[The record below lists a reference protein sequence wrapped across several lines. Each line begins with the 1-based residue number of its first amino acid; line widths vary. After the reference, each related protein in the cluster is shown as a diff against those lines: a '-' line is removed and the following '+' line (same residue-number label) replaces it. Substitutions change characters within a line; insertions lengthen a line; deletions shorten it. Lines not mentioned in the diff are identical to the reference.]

1 MTRKLY
7 IRFFLGR
14 EVLKPVLTLFDSG
27 SDLNIFSLSHLK
39 SIYFDD
45 WDNLKE
51 HIQPSDI
58 SASSFTNDK
67 IHLAGSIELFIK
79 LFPTDDLRRIKFYL
93 LPEGAETSCPIIMG
107 IKSFVGL
114 GLELSFNKINGMN
127 RSNVIKV
134 VSPTFIWRLKSF
146 YITDTE
152 KNTASVKLVNVT
164 PGKIEKVKFFIH
176 KATDLLEKCEV
187 LTSDADNLPTGKM
200 SANIKIISSKSI
212 VEFCSETQR
221 LYCYGT
227 VFNDS
232 LNKFSGPITVQVES
246 LSESDT
252 IPINEDTINKI
263 AQHKILCDVDTT
275 GSQSNY
281 NGYLFGDCEVDLISS
296 PKCTVSFVKFSHSN
310 ISTTE
315 PIIKTHV
322 NLIDKIK
329 FPVQDLNK
337 DPTAINNNVA
347 SLDKSLTEERYPIKL
362 NEPLNDEEMSKF
374 YDKKES
380 IFLGMEDISDK
391 DLKTYISEPRGYTV
405 PDELG
410 LKPEECINFEGLDP
424 KTEEKVRE
432 IFCVK
437 YPNVVSTNEMDIG
450 NLSLTMGRYKLQ
462 LRDGAKLP
470 KTRKVYYLAPSESS
484 HMRDILD
491 LMLKKNIIAK
501 SPNIN
506 TDLHSFA
513 CSSFVVPRKNKQKI
527 GRLVIDYS
535 LLNPLLLLEPPIIPH
550 MDQLL
555 HEMRDDAFFS
565 CIDVSQAFCSLEISD
580 ETKYLTAFTTPF
592 SIYYFNTLP
601 TGAAPS
607 PGILQRTMNKIV
619 HFKVGRDKEGKLIF
633 EKTGVVQLN
642 SAPIKG
648 ARVFFDDVILGT
660 KYAGNIDKSRDLHFE
675 ILDELISRFNDH
687 SAKLNLRKS
696 QFFKVRI
703 NFLGFNIQ
711 NNFITPDKARI
722 QKVLDFEMPETTKG
736 FRCLV
741 GICNSL
747 RLTLGFSIIQEVT
760 VLMPLC
766 SDKGGTK
773 KIILPE
779 HHEALAN
786 IKKKLTSA
794 PIFSKIINPFAP
806 KIVFSDASSASDGC
820 FSAVVCQV
828 ISAKERKNA
837 PPGYLDLNNPC
848 HSIILERDIL
858 CIPTS
863 YSKPNETY
871 KDYISRVNPDYPPE
885 YEFLTEDYRG
895 LTKETFNNSLN
906 MTLETLFL
914 IHCMTKPLVD
924 YGEKC
929 LKKISTGL
937 RRLEIKEFVCQNNND
952 YFDRYKRELSE
963 GYFTIDTELYII
975 DILAEVLMRGIMV
988 IDGRQTDPNLKVR
1001 EYNIKA
1007 GRPTFHILILDCKH
1021 GIYCRPA
1028 YLDRNEQYALS
1039 QNRGQIEIIAYY
1051 NKKIPQDVLKCHIL
1065 DLENWAILTALYAVR
1080 KYIGN
1085 SECLL
1090 LSDSKGLVQLFNNK
1104 VLEAST
1110 KLSRWHSKL
1119 IDSYPTLKIGFCSSE
1134 NNLSD
1139 FLSKTFNVKAF
1150 NTTPLQLPVFMNDK
1164 FFEEIDGKIFSLDG
1178 LTQWVND
1185 RAESHILTLPPEHK
1199 LRLIKYEQLI
1209 KPSYMIKNNAHVL
1222 ALTRTQAMK
1231 NPELLNTN
1239 LKDCVKNALPV
1250 LEPFE
1255 SLKKYLTAENIV
1267 KFQKIELKELYNEVL
1282 TSIDLNFEGKNE
1294 KFFIKDSML
1303 YRENKNRTQIM
1314 LPPSLLK
1321 YLIVQQHLTKGHLGF
1336 HKLILNTDNY
1346 YCPQKRKYI
1355 EKFCMECLPCALVN
1369 QPKYKYK
1376 LSYYPAPEAPFES
1389 VHVDFIESLPY
1400 TSIKKGIKQNG
1411 HLVVFLDLL
1420 TGAIFLYPINKKTP
1434 EEFLQCFLFG
1444 IYQTF
1449 RPSELVTDNAPAF
1462 VSNETTSLL
1471 QSYGVGVTHTASMSP
1486 HSRGN
1491 VEQKVGHSKS
1501 VLKKM
1506 LATCENYNWLFLPPA
1521 LTLMHNTSV
1530 QTRHNMEP
1538 FSMIFGK
1545 DSRMAQSVWS
1555 TLDRKVVVHPACKNN
1570 QNEIDRLTKDVKEAC
1585 KSAANLL
1592 DKNREKITK
1601 KANKNRKNS
1610 KFTIDDIVFIKNKEV
1625 IPGSTLPLKTNYV
1638 NSPFIILEIKN
1649 TCAICMRLAD
1659 GKILR
1664 LNYNYLKKFSPLDKF
1679 FSGLPK
1685 DVESVI
1691 TQATD
1696 KYTHNDMS
1704 ILINN
1709 DEFFIP
1715 SEAVVIDPLI
1725 QSPLIDDVEEDLDPI
1740 PTQIDYTDHAIN
1752 LMA

>member
-1 MTRKLY
+1 MTRKVY
-7 IRFFLGR
+7 IRFYLGR
-14 EVLKPVLTLFDSG
+14 EILKPVLTLFDSG

-39 SIYFDD
+39 RIFYDD
-45 WDNLKE
+45 WDNLEE

-58 SASSFTNDK
+58 TASSFTNDN
-67 IHLAGSIELFIK
+67 ITLAGSIELFIK
-79 LFPTDDLRRIKFYL
+79 ICPTEDLRRIKFYL
-93 LPEGAETSCPIIMG
+93 LPEDADTSCPIIMG

-114 GLELSFNKINGMN
+114 GLELSFNKICGMT
-127 RSNVIKV
+127 RPNVIKV
-134 VSPTFIWRLKSF
+134 IAPTFIWRLKSF

-152 KNTASVKLVNVT
+152 KNSASINFVDVAPGRVEKIKL
-164 PGKIEKVKFFIH
+164 FIN
-176 KATDLLEKCEV
+176 KASDLLAECEV
-187 LTSDADNLPTGKM
+187 LTSNSDNMPTGKM
-200 SANIKIISSKSI
+200 SASIKILATKSN
-212 VEFCSETQR
+212 VEFCKETSK
-221 LYCYGT
+221 LFCYGT
-227 VFNDS
+227 IFNDS
-232 LNKFSGPITVQVES
+232 LDTYSGPITVQVEN
-246 LSESDT
+246 LSDSET
-252 IPINEDTINKI
+252 IPLNNETINRI
-263 AQHKILCDVDTT
+263 GQHKILCDVDTS
-275 GSQSNY
+275 GSLYKHDGFLVGN
-281 NGYLFGDCEVDLISS
+281 CEVDLVSS
-296 PKCTVSFVKFSHSN
+296 SKCTVSFIKSSKSN
-310 ISTTE
+310 TSTTE
-315 PIIKTHV
+315 SINKAHV
-322 NLIDKIK
+322 NLIDKIS
-329 FPVQDLNK
+329 FPTQDLNR

-380 IFLGMEDISDK
+380 VFLGMEDIPDK
-391 DLKTYISEPRGYTV
+391 DFKSYIAEPRGYTV
-405 PDELG
+405 PEALT
-410 LKPEECINFEGLDP
+410 LTPEECINFEGLDP
-424 KTEEKVRE
+424 KTSEKVRE
-432 IFCVK
+432 IFCIK

-501 SPNIN
+501 APNIN

-555 HEMRDDAFFS
+555 HDMRDYAFFS
-565 CIDVSQAFCSLEISD
+565 CIDVSQAFCSLEISE

-619 HFKVGRDKEGKLIF
+619 HFKVGRDEKGKLIF

-642 SAPIKG
+642 DAPIKG
-648 ARVFFDDVILGT
+648 ANAFFDDVILGT
-660 KYAGNIDKSRDLHFE
+660 KYSGNVDKSRDIHFE
-675 ILDELISRFNDH
+675 ILEELVSRFNDH
-687 SAKLNLRKS
+687 SAKLNLKKS

-711 NNFITPDKARI
+711 NNFITPDKSRI

-747 RLTLGFSIIQEVT
+747 RLTLGFDVIKEVT
-760 VLMPLC
+760 VLMEFC

-773 KIILPE
+773 KVILDK

-837 PPGYLDLNNPC
+837 PPGYLDLDNPC

-863 YSKPNETY
+863 YSKPNEKY

-885 YEFLTEDYRG
+885 YEFLTAEYRG
-895 LTKETFNNSLN
+895 LTKDTFNHSLN

-914 IHCMTKPLVD
+914 IHCMTKPLTD

-937 RRLEIKEFVCQNNND
+937 RRLEIKEFVCKNNNSD
-952 YFDRYKRELSE
+952 FERYKYELSK
-963 GYFTIDTELYII
+963 GYFAIDSELYII

-1051 NKKIPQDVLKCHIL
+1051 NKKIPQDVMKCHIL

-1119 IDSYPTLKIGFCSSE
+1119 IDTYPTLKIGFCSSS

-1139 FLSKTFNVKAF
+1139 FLSKRFNVKEF
-1150 NTTPLQLPVFMNDK
+1150 NTAPLQLPIFMNDK
-1164 FFEEIDGKIFSLDG
+1164 FYEEIDGKVFSLDG

-1185 RAESHILTLPPEHK
+1185 RAESHIQTLPPDHK
-1199 LRLIKYEQLI
+1199 LRLIKYEQLL
-1209 KPSYMIKNNAHVL
+1209 KPTYMIKSNAHIL
-1222 ALTRTQAMK
+1222 ALTRKQAMK
-1231 NPELLNTN
+1231 NPDLINTG
-1239 LKDCVKNALPV
+1239 LKECIRNAQPV

-1255 SLKKYLTAENIV
+1255 SLKKYLTSENIV
-1267 KFQKIELKELYNEVL
+1267 KYQKIELKELYNQVL
-1282 TSIDLNFEGKNE
+1282 TSIDLNFEGNDE

-1303 YRENKNRTQIM
+1303 YRENQNRTQIM

-1321 YLIVQQHLTKGHLGF
+1321 YLIVHQHLTKGHLGF

-1376 LSYYPAPEAPFES
+1376 LNYYPAPEAPFES

-1400 TSIKKGIKQNG
+1400 TSIKNNQKQNS
-1411 HLVVFLDLL
+1411 HLAVFLDLL
-1420 TGAIFLYPINKKTP
+1420 TGAIFLYPITRKTP
-1434 EEFLQCFLFG
+1434 EEFLKCFLYG
-1444 IYQTF
+1444 IFQSF
-1449 RPSELVTDNAPAF
+1449 RPRELVCDNAPAF
-1462 VSNETTSLL
+1462 VSKETTTLL
-1471 QSYGVGVTHTASMSP
+1471 KAYGVGVTPTASMSP

-1506 LATCENYNWLFLPPA
+1506 LTTANNYNWLFLPPA
-1521 LTLMHNTSV
+1521 LTIMHNTSK
-1530 QTRHNMEP
+1530 QTRHNLAP

-1545 DSRMAQSVWS
+1545 DSNMAQSVWT
-1555 TLDRKVVVHPACKNN
+1555 TLDRDVVTHPSCRNN
-1570 QNEIDRLTKDVKEAC
+1570 QEEVDQLTKGVKEAC
-1585 KSAANLL
+1585 KSAAKLL
-1592 DKNREKITK
+1592 DKNREIVTK

-1610 KFTIDDIVFIKNKEV
+1610 KFAVDDIVFIKNKE
-1625 IPGSTLPLKTNYV
+1625 IIQGSTLPLKTNYV
-1638 NSPFIILEIKN
+1638 NSPYSILEIKN

-1664 LNYNYLKKFSPLDKF
+1664 LNYDFLKKYNPLDNF
-1679 FSGLPK
+1679 FSDLPK

-1691 TQATD
+1691 TQATS
-1696 KYTHNDMS
+1696 KYTHKDMS
-1704 ILINN
+1704 ILINH
-1709 DEFFIP
+1709 DDFYIP
-1715 SEAVVIDPLI
+1715 NEAVIPDPLI
-1725 QSPLIDDVEEDLDPI
+1725 MSPLIDDIEENLDPI
-1740 PTQIDYTDHAIN
+1740 PAQIDFTDDSIHP
-1752 LMA
+1752 MD